1 MNPRRL
7 TRLEVRIARHAG
19 DEALSAILELAHATI
34 TDPDFAGVERVE
46 TREPPPPRRLAA
58 ARRSEQHQALAGLDV
73 ERDAVHGVGAP
84 NRFVTRSKRTRIN
97 RRSILRDYDRF

>member
-73 ERDAVHGVGAP
+73 ERDAVHGVVRAEP
-84 NRFVTRSKRTRIN
+84 FRHALEADSHKQAQYTPR
-97 RRSILRDYDRF
+97 L